1 MEQLSGEHGYMMMR
15 ENQSL
20 GMQRYFRL
28 NFYQVPFE

>member
-20 GMQRYFRL
+20 GMQRPL
-28 NFYQVPFE
+28 LLQT